1 MNMPLPDPHMNR
13 AQRRA
18 AKKGIKPRRVLNK
31 KVVCM
36 AFDTLIQK
44 HSTEEQ
50 DGTAELVLLTPAY
63 GALECLLKG
72 TMNGQQLVTLLE
84 VVNYAY
90 LLAMRLTKFAANQD
104 TAELLAECEQPLY
117 EAAVLLGEIGERK
130 RDEGKFRAGQKEVD
144 KLREALRLAGELTA
158 VADRGHTLTAL
169 CEAVENVKDVI
180 ERPELYDS
188 LFAAAKNT

>member
-1 MNMPLPDPHMNR
+1 MNR

-18 AKKGIKPRRVLNK
+18 AAKGKKPRMVLNK

-44 HSTEEQ
+44 HSTEAQ
-50 DGTAELVLLTPAY
+50 DSTAELVLLTPAY
-63 GALECLLKG
+63 AALECLLKG
-72 TMNGQQLVTLLE
+72 AMNGQQLVALLE

-90 LLAMRLTKFAANQD
+90 LLAARLTQFAANQD
-104 TAELLAECEQPLY
+104 TAELLAECEQPLH
-117 EAAVLLGEIGERK
+117 EAAMILGDMGERA
-130 RDEGKFRAGQKEVD
+130 REEGRFRAGQKEVD

-169 CEAVENVKDVI
+169 CEAVENVKDI
-180 ERPELYDS
+180 IKRPELYCNY
-188 LFAAAKNT
+188 LAR